1 MPFTLK
7 AGARQIDL
15 SRPVCMGILNTTP
28 DSFSDGAQL
37 ARAGSERFAVDVD
50 LALARAE
57 AMLGEGAV
65 FVDIGGESTRPGAEP
80 VSVGEELNRVIP
92 VVEAIQRNLDICI
105 SVDTSNPTVMR
116 EAVAAGAELINDVR
130 ALTRDDALQ
139 AAAASKAAICL
150 MHMQGQPQTMQQN
163 VSYSDVVAEVR
174 DTLQQRIKAC
184 LDAGIENNRLLVDPG
199 FGFGKTVQHNFQLL
213 KQLPSLQSL
222 GLPLLV
228 GMSRKSMIGAATG
241 RDLDQRLA
249 GSVAAASLALHNGA
263 HVIRSH
269 DVAAT
274 MDAIRVHCAY
284 QDA

>member
-1 MPFTLK
+1 MSFTLK

-37 ARAGSERFAVDVD
+37 ARAGCERFAVDVN

-57 AMLGEGAV
+57 TMLAEGAV

-80 VSVGEELNRVIP
+80 VSVDEELSRVIP
-92 VVEAIQRNLDICI
+92 VVEAIHRNLDICI

-139 AAAASKAAICL
+139 TAAESRAAICL

-163 VSYSDVVAEVR
+163 VRYSDVVAEVR

-184 LDAGIENNRLLVDPG
+184 LDAGVDNSRLLVDPG

-213 KQLPSLQSL
+213 KQLSSLRSL

-284 QDA
+284 KDA

>member
-80 VSVGEELNRVIP
+80 VSVDEELNRVIP

>member
-37 ARAGSERFAVDVD
+37 ARAGSARFAVDVD

-65 FVDIGGESTRPGAEP
+65 FIDIGGESTRPGAEP
-80 VSVGEELNRVIP
+80 VSVDEELSRVIP
-92 VVEAIQRNLDICI
+92 VVEAIHRNLDICI

-139 AAAASKAAICL
+139 AAAESRAAICL
-150 MHMQGQPQTMQQN
+150 MHMQGQPQTMQQDVN
-163 VSYSDVVAEVR
+163 YSDVVAEVR
-174 DTLQQRIKAC
+174 DFLQQRLNVC
-184 LDAGIENNRLLVDPG
+184 LDAGIDNSRLLVDPG

-222 GLPLLV
+222 GVPLLV

-274 MDAIRVHCAY
+274 MDAIGVHCAY
-284 QDA
+284 QEA

>member
-1 MPFTLK
+1 MSFTLT

-37 ARAGSERFAVDVD
+37 ARAGSERFAVDMD

-57 AMLGEGAV
+57 AMLAEGAV
-65 FVDIGGESTRPGAEP
+65 FVDVGGESTRPGAEP
-80 VSVGEELNRVIP
+80 VSLDEELSCVIP
-92 VVEAIQRNLDICI
+92 VIEAIHRNLDICI
-105 SVDTSNPTVMR
+105 SVDTSNPEVMS

-130 ALTRDDALQ
+130 ALNRENALQ
-139 AAAASKAAICL
+139 TAAESKAAVCL
-150 MHMQGQPQTMQQN
+150 MHMQGQPQTMQRD
-163 VSYSDVVAEVR
+163 VRYGDVVTEVR
-174 DTLQQRIKAC
+174 DYLQQRVRAC
-184 LDAGIENNRLLVDPG
+184 QAQGVESSRLLIDPG

-213 KQLPSLQSL
+213 RQLAQLQSL

-241 RDLDQRLA
+241 RDLQERLA